1 MRKQQEPMDALLL
14 AETLAARLCHDLSGP
29 VNALVGAVEILRD
42 EPNPDADVIGLAND
56 AGEALVRRLRLA
68 RAAWGRGGGAMGMD
82 EWRALVEG
90 MPRRGVRIDLDG
102 VSTTG
107 FFAPAAARLMLN
119 VMLLATESLPAGG
132 VVQVAGQPEQDF
144 IVRIHGPRAGWPPGF
159 TGMLANPAAALEWLR
174 DPDLMAAERTLQ
186 AALTALIAHA
196 TDLRISLL
204 LAARTEDAPP
214 LLVRLAPMP

>member
-1 MRKQQEPMDALLL
+1 MDALFL
-14 AETLAARLCHDLSGP
+14 AETLAARLCHDLSGQ
-29 VNALVGAVEILRD
+29 VNALVGAVEIMRD
-42 EPNPDADVIGLAND
+42 EPGPDTDVIGLAND

-107 FFAPAAARLMLN
+107 FFAPAAARLTLN
-119 VMLLATESLPAGG
+119 VMLLATESFPAGG
-132 VVQVAGQPEQDF
+132 VVQVAGQPELDF
-144 IVRIHGPRAGWPPGF
+144 VVRIHGPHASWPPGF
-159 TGMLANPAAALEWLR
+159 AGMIANPSAALEWLR
-174 DPDLMAAERTLQ
+174 DPDLMVAARTLQ

-196 TDLRISLL
+196 ADLRISLL
-204 LAARTEDAPP
+204 MGAQTEDAPP
-214 LLVRLAPMP
+214 LLVGLTPVQ